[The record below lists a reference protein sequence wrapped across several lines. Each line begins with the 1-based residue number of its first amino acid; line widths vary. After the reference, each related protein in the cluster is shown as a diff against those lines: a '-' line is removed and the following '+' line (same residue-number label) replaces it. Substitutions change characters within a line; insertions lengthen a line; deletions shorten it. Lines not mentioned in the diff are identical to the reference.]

1 MDIHDSITALV
12 SELSNSRSVH
22 TARTYRNAYST
33 WLRYLQESG
42 IAETDP
48 VEGLTIENFIRFP
61 SWFLQQ
67 KLSKA
72 TQLCY
77 LAGIRALINWLVING
92 YLNPSYLDTIRL
104 EKAVSQVS
112 RKKEHKFPRIP
123 KPGQVEGILTAAGRA
138 RSASPI
144 LERDIAIVEL
154 LASSGCRNA
163 EIAQLCVGHIDLVE
177 RRARVLGKGSK
188 EAYAYFSSQA
198 AEALQRYWIARGP
211 VAAEDPAFCRH
222 DRGATGRMLSL
233 STNSIREIVL
243 ALRQAAGIESQF
255 SPHYFRHAFGMKVL
269 HDTGNLA
276 LTQDLMRHEN
286 PASTRIYA
294 TIDPDDLRA
303 AHRKIY
309 R

>member
-1 MDIHDSITALV
+1 MDIHDSINALV
-12 SELSNSRSVH
+12 SELSSSRSAN

-33 WLRYLQESG
+33 WLRYLAESG
-42 IAETDP
+42 IPETAP
-48 VEGLTIENFIRFP
+48 VEGLTIDHFIHFP
-61 SWFLQQ
+61 SWFLGQ

-104 EKAVSQVS
+104 EKALSQVS
-112 RKKEHKFPRIP
+112 RKKEHKLPRIP
-123 KPGQVEGILTAAGRA
+123 KPGQVEGILSAAGRA
-138 RSASPI
+138 TSASPI

-163 EIAQLCVGHIDLVE
+163 EIAQLCVGQIDLVE

-188 EAYAYFSSQA
+188 EAFAYFSTQA
-198 AEALQRYWIARGP
+198 ADALRAYWAARGS
-211 VAAEDPAFCRH
+211 AAPEEPAFCRH
-222 DRGATGRMLSL
+222 DRGAGGRALPL

-286 PASTRIYA
+286 PASTRVYA
-294 TIDPDDLRA
+294 TIDPDDLRE

-309 R
+309 Q